1 MKIEKSINNI
11 DLLHILSFYN
21 VLGIVKASKVLCK
34 KLEYVRSYNIEII
47 DSKDS

>member
-1 MKIEKSINNI
+1 MKIEKRINNI
-11 DLLHILSFYN
+11 DLLYIVSFYN

-34 KLEYVRSYNIEII
+34 KLGYVRNYNIEIT